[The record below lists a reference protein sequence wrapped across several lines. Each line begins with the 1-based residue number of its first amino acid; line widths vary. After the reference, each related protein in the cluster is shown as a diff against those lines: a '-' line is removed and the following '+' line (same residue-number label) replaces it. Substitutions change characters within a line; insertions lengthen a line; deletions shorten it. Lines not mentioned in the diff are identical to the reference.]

1 MTGAVSLRGFGVDL
15 VAARVQDSIEELY
28 DLERVAD
35 VGDFIVASEREQL
48 LVRHADD
55 GLEIRLELPSDDY
68 VQIIEGVSHFVYVA
82 TRASQDRAAT
92 ALEMEMQAEVDK
104 WVLLAGDIESLDV
117 ERSTHLRERLFEKVE
132 YSHSPESELGHR
144 YRVANRTALRF
155 VRRLE
160 RTHLATRRYGELRRE
175 LNEFFR
181 SGQED
186 KLRLGE

>member
-1 MTGAVSLRGFGVDL
+1 MSGPSLRGFGVDL
-15 VAARVQDSIEELY
+15 IACRVQESIERFY

-35 VGDFIVASEREQL
+35 VADYIVRGEREQL

-55 GLEIRLELPSDDY
+55 GVELRLELPDDDV

-104 WVLLAGDIESLDV
+104 WLLLAGEIESLDV
-117 ERSTHLRERLFEKVE
+117 ERSAELRNRLFENVE
-132 YSHSPESELGHR
+132 YAHGAESELGER

-155 VRRLE
+155 LRRLE
-160 RTHLATRRYGELRRE
+160 RTHVANRRFAELRRE
-175 LNEFFR
+175 LHEFFR
-181 SGQED
+181 SGQEE
-186 KLRLGE
+186 KLRLAQ